1 MHFDS
6 NWTRTLVTLATL
18 LVAGAIAYGS
28 ISTRQELNSVQIE
41 RNRMDIKSISAMKSS
56 VQIIEYRLTTIAEDL
71 RAIKK
76 ESTAP

>member
-18 LVAGAIAYGS
+18 LIAGAVAYGS

-41 RNRMDIKSISAMKSS
+41 RNRMDIKNISAMRSS
-56 VQIIEYRLTTIAEDL
+56 MRIIEYRLSTMADDL
-71 RAIKK
+71 RAMKK
-76 ESTAP
+76 KDAP